1 MERVIVLPDAA
12 LTARTAGLRLLLA
25 LIDAQSLTAPVH
37 VALTGGSLGTQMLD
51 SVAGEE
57 VAGAV
62 DWSQVHL
69 WWGDERF
76 AEDSDRNASQV
87 RGWLDSIPIPAEN
100 VHEVARP
107 GEVEDVD
114 AAAAA
119 YAEAVRDVHFAVVVL
134 GVGPDGHVAS
144 LFPGRGE
151 VDLDGKGAVAVQD
164 SPKPPPLRVSLTR
177 ESLSDADEVWF
188 VAAGEEKAPMV
199 AASVLPGEDP
209 VPAAR
214 VRGRTAT
221 LWFLD
226 TAAASSL

>member
-12 LTARTAGLRLLLA
+12 LTARAAGLRLLLA
-25 LIDAQSLTAPVH
+25 LIDAQSVTAPVH
-37 VALTGGSLGTQMLD
+37 VALTGGTLGTRMLQ

-76 AEDSDRNASQV
+76 AEESERNASQV
-87 RGWLDSIPIPAEN
+87 RDWLDSLPIPREN

-107 GEVEDVD
+107 GEVGDVE

-119 YAEAVRDVHFAVVVL
+119 YAQAVRDVHFAVVVL

-144 LFPGRGE
+144 LFPGRDE
-151 VDLDGKGAVAVQD
+151 VNLDGRGAVAVHD
-164 SPKPPPLRVSLTR
+164 SPKPPPMRVSLTR
-177 ESLSDADEVWF
+177 ESLCDADEVWF
-188 VAAGEEKAPMV
+188 VAAGAEKAPMV
-199 AASVLPGEDP
+199 AASVLPGADP

-214 VRGRTAT
+214 VRGAT
-221 LWFLD
+221 TIWLLD
-226 TAAASSL
+226 TAAAEAL

>member
-12 LTARTAGLRLLLA
+12 LTARAAGLRLLLA
-25 LIDAQSLTAPVH
+25 LIDAQSVTAPVH
-37 VALTGGSLGTQMLD
+37 VALTGGTLGTRMLR

-76 AEDSDRNASQV
+76 AEDSERNASQV
-87 RGWLDSIPIPAEN
+87 RDWLESLPIPREN

-107 GEVEDVD
+107 GEVGDVE
-114 AAAAA
+114 AAAEA
-119 YAEAVRDVHFAVVVL
+119 YAQAVRDVHFAVVIL

-144 LFPGRGE
+144 LFPGRDE
-151 VDLDGKGAVAVQD
+151 VNLGGRGAVAVHD
-164 SPKPPPLRVSLTR
+164 SPKPPPMRVSLTR
-177 ESLSDADEVWF
+177 ESLCDADEVWF
-188 VAAGEEKAPMV
+188 VAAGAEKAPMV

-214 VRGRTAT
+214 VRGTT
-221 LWFLD
+221 TIWLLD
-226 TAAASSL
+226 TAAAGAL

>member
-37 VALTGGSLGTQMLD
+37 VALTGGTLGTQMLD

-76 AEDSDRNASQV
+76 AEDSERNASQV

-151 VDLDGKGAVAVQD
+151 VDRDGNGAVAVHD

-188 VAAGEEKAPMV
+188 VAAGAEKAPMV
-199 AASVLPGEDP
+199 AASMLPGSEP

-214 VRGRTAT
+214 VRGRITT
-221 LWFLD
+221 LWLLD